1 MKRRLIG
8 TAVLV
13 ILALSCARI
22 EAATEYPDNQTPAT
36 EQGSSGSS
44 STPATR
50 TIKVSADIEDGT
62 APESRARLDG
72 VRVLWED
79 GDAIRV
85 MEDRNPSSGTTRA
98 ATETKEL
105 TVVLNGISQGLG
117 IKVSASG
124 TGYVRYSYVK
134 VIIGGIDRTAEVCTN
149 KGNNY
154 KVGIYCID
162 ETYRFAAPGETI
174 PAEINTSHS
183 IIPLAQSSSSSG
195 LSSSKTAVITYRGLE
210 YSTDGKNWT
219 AITENTTLENGAR
232 WKNSVGSYQW
242 ETYDPSGEPVDWTL
256 SLSGGAGTTCGEF
269 TGSTSSSAEIGDDQA
284 VVAVFP
290 ADAMKDYTNGAVTI
304 SLPQTQTWTAGS
316 FGKKADIMAGTV
328 NAAEGTDGASETRL
342 VSKLS
347 NLCGVLQLHIKG
359 DGRGIDRIEVTD
371 RGGAPLCGTASVP
384 VASLGN
390 GISTSMLTANTA
402 STVVLDCKGAFI
414 GPDEATEFDI
424 VLPAGAFSQGFDVR
438 IVCDDGCVKTLGA
451 GGGKNTI
458 ARNDIKKM
466 PVITIDAAGMPEPE
480 IDLSNDALK
489 AYMSYGKYNDFG
501 STSYFGTHSGTLT
514 AALCTDQDRP
524 VGLDIRWA
532 GDDDGTYTVTLSDE
546 TKGTDVYTARAVTG
560 NTTSFYN
567 MIPGHRYT
575 YEVKDGARTVRSGS
589 FRTTGQVRMVRIE
602 DSWNWRDLGGW
613 ESTLGGTVQYEW
625 LYRGGSLNGTWHG
638 GAQTVNTIAI
648 ASNYTF
654 SEAGRQQVSDLG
666 ILSELDLRGRTG
678 DGQEW
683 SKEAGMHSRS
693 IEEPHIPIAKADYKQ
708 LMTDQGLQQPLS
720 EYSVVQDVAWLID
733 QVVKKNHPVAFH
745 CKSGAD
751 RTGAV
756 GMIVLALLG
765 VDPGDIARDYELTT
779 LSHEK
784 LILNGASAFQTRRA
798 DQASYAFFKNGFTTK
813 ESFTVTTTYTLTTM
827 QEKAYYYLNQ
837 QFASSGV
844 AISSA
849 DLDSFIKKMLGG
861 LSGYSHPKWATD
873 HSYSLSE
880 IYNKQ

>member
-1 MKRRLIG
+1 M
-8 TAVLV
+8 

-36 EQGSSGSS
+36 
-44 STPATR
+44 TR
-50 TIKVSADIEDGT
+50 TIKVSADIEGSGDET
-62 APESRARLDG
+62 RARLDG

-85 MEDRNPSSGTTRA
+85 MADRSKSGGTTKA
-98 ATETKEL
+98 VTETKEL
-105 TVVLNGISQGLG
+105 TVVLNGTSQGLG
-117 IKVSASG
+117 IKVSARG

-134 VIIGGIDRTAEVCTN
+134 VTIGGVDRTAEVCTN
-149 KGNNY
+149 QGNSY
-154 KVGIYCID
+154 KVGIYGID
-162 ETYRFAAPGETI
+162 QTYKFAEPGETI
-174 PAEINTSHS
+174 SAEINSDYS

-195 LSSSKTAVITYRGLE
+195 LSASKTAVITYRGLE

-219 AITENTTLENGAR
+219 AINENTTLVNGEK
-232 WKNSVGSYQW
+232 WKSSVGSYKW

-269 TGSTSSSAEIGDDQA
+269 TGRTSSSAEIGDDQA

-290 ADAMKDYTNGAVTI
+290 ADAMKGYSNGAVTI

-328 NAAEGTDGASETRL
+328 SAAEGTDGASETRL

-347 NLCGVLQLHIKG
+347 NLCGVLQLLIKG

-390 GISTSMLTANTA
+390 GISTSMLTAAQA
-402 STVVLDCKGAFI
+402 SMVVLDCKGAFI
-414 GPDEATEFDI
+414 GSDKATEFDI
-424 VLPAGAFSQGFDVR
+424 VVPDGAFSQGFDVR

-466 PVITIDAAGMPEPE
+466 PVVTIDAAGMAEPE

-489 AYMSYGKYNDFG
+489 AYMSYGKYDEFG

-514 AALCTDQDRP
+514 AGLCTDQDRP
-524 VGLDIRWA
+524 AGLDIRWA
-532 GDDDGTYTVTLSDE
+532 GDENGTYTVTLSDE
-546 TKGTDVYTARAVTG
+546 TKGTDVYTARTVTG

-589 FRTTGQVRMVRIE
+589 FRTTGQVRMVRID

-678 DGQEW
+678 DGQDW

-693 IEEPHIPIAKADYKQ
+693 ILEPHIPIAKADYKQ

-733 QVVKKNHPVAFH
+733 QVVNKSHPVAFH

-798 DQASYAFFKNGFTTK
+798 DQTGYAFFKNGFTTNTEIRVNNK
-813 ESFTVTTTYTLTTM
+813 NYTLST
-827 QEKAYYYLNQ
+827 QEQAYYYLNQ

-861 LSGYSHPKWATD
+861 LSGYSHPEWATA
-873 HSYSLSE
+873 HSYLLSE

>member
-1 MKRRLIG
+1 M
-8 TAVLV
+8 

-22 EAATEYPDNQTPAT
+22 EAATEYPDNQTSAT
-36 EQGSSGSS
+36 EQGSSGSG

-62 APESRARLDG
+62 APETRARLDG

-85 MEDRNPSSGTTRA
+85 MADRNPSAGTTRA

-105 TVVLNGISQGLG
+105 TVVLNGTSQGLS
-117 IKVSASG
+117 IKVNKNSG

-134 VIIGGIDRTAEVCTN
+134 VIIGGVDRTAEVCTN
-149 KGNNY
+149 KGNDY
-154 KVGIYCID
+154 KVGVYGID
-162 ETYRFAAPGETI
+162 QTYKFAAPGETI
-174 PAEINTSHS
+174 FAEINNNGV
-183 IIPLAQSSSSSG
+183 IPLAQSSSSSG
-195 LSSSKTAVITYRGLE
+195 ISSSYTAVITYRDLE
-210 YSTDGKNWT
+210 YSMDGSNWT
-219 AITENTTLENGAR
+219 AITESTVLTDGKGWGKSN
-232 WKNSVGSYQW
+232 VGSYKW
-242 ETYDPSGEPVDWTL
+242 ETYDPAGEPVDWTL

-290 ADAMKDYTNGAVTI
+290 ADAMKDYANGAVTI
-304 SLPQTQTWTAGS
+304 SLPQTQAWANGS

-328 NAAEGTDGASETRL
+328 SAAEGTDGASETRL

-347 NLCGVLQLHIKG
+347 NLCGVLQLLIKG

-424 VLPAGAFSQGFDVR
+424 VVPDGAFSQGFDVR

-501 STSYFGTHSGTLT
+501 STSYFGTYSGTLT

-532 GDDDGTYTVTLSDE
+532 GDEDGTYTVTLSDE
-546 TKGTDVYTARAVTG
+546 TKGTDVYTARTVTG

-567 MIPGHRYT
+567 MVPGHRYS

-589 FRTTGQVRMVRIE
+589 FRTTGQVRMVRID

-654 SEAGRQQVSDLG
+654 SETGRQQVSDLG

-693 IEEPHIPIAKADYKQ
+693 ILEPHIPIAKADYKQ
-708 LMTDQGLQQPLS
+708 LMTDQGLQHPLS

-733 QVVKKNHPVAFH
+733 QVVNKKHPVAFH

-751 RTGAV
+751 RTGAL

-798 DQASYAFFKNGFTTK
+798 DQTGYAFFKNGFTTK
-813 ESFTVTTTYTLTTM
+813 TSIKVKNETYTLSTM

-849 DLDSFIKKMLGG
+849 DLDNFIKKMLGG
-861 LSGYSHPKWATD
+861 ASGYSHPEWATD

-880 IYNKQ
+880 IYNKK